1 MPCMPLHAR
10 WLVPARYWQA
20 KLRPPHKTWLL
31 SQGSLTAYL
40 MTLSQG
46 NFKVHVQHEA
56 WQKPTLDERLSLK
69 LHHYHYAW
77 VREVALLGHHQPW
90 VMARSIIPQHTLVG
104 RGRRLKYLGSRS
116 LGSLLFK
123 GGKRGQL
130 VICAPNSQQNH
141 WTRRSLFYYAN
152 RPLLVQE
159 SFLPALF
166 EAALQRQICL

>member
-1 MPCMPLHAR
+1 MPLHPR
-10 WLVPARYWQA
+10 WLTPTRYWQA
-20 KLRPPHKTWLL
+20 QLNSPYKTWLL

-40 MTLSQG
+40 LALSHG
-46 NFKVHVQHEA
+46 DFRVQVQYEA

-69 LHHYHYAW
+69 LPQQQLAW
-77 VREVALLGHHQPW
+77 VREVALLGHHQVW
-90 VMARSIIPQHTLVG
+90 VTARSIIPQHTLVG

-130 VICAPNSQQNH
+130 VICAPKSQQNR
-141 WTRRSLFYYAN
+141 WTRRSMFYYAN

-159 SFLPALF
+159 NFLPALF
-166 EAALQRQICL
+166 EAAQQRQMTL

>member
-1 MPCMPLHAR
+1 MPLHPR
-10 WLVPARYWQA
+10 WLTPTRYWQA
-20 KLRPPHKTWLL
+20 QLNPPYKTWLL

-40 MTLSQG
+40 LALSHGDFRVQ
-46 NFKVHVQHEA
+46 VQHEA

-69 LHHYHYAW
+69 LPQQQLAW
-77 VREVALLGHHQPW
+77 VREVVLLGHNQVW
-90 VMARSIIPQHTLVG
+90 VTARSIIPQHTLTG

-130 VICAPNSQQNH
+130 VICAPHNQQNR
-141 WTRRSLFYYAN
+141 WTRRSMFYYAN

-166 EAALQRQICL
+166 EAAQQRQMTL

>member
-1 MPCMPLHAR
+1 MPLHPR
-10 WLVPARYWQA
+10 WLTPTRYWQA
-20 KLRPPHKTWLL
+20 QLKAPYKAWLL
-31 SQGSLTAYL
+31 SQGSLTAHL

-46 NFKVHVQHEA
+46 HFKVQVQHQA
-56 WQKPTLDERLSLK
+56 WHKPSLDERLSLK
-69 LHHYHYAW
+69 LRHQHYAL
-77 VREVALLGHHQPW
+77 VREVALLGHHQVW
-90 VMARSIIPQHTLVG
+90 VTARSIIPLHTLTG

-130 VICAPNSQQNH
+130 CICSPHQPQTP

-166 EAALQRQICL
+166 VAAQQQQMTL

>member
-1 MPCMPLHAR
+1 MPLHPR
-10 WLVPARYWQA
+10 WLTPTRYWQA
-20 KLRPPHKTWLL
+20 QLNSPYKTWLL

-40 MTLSQG
+40 LALSHGDFRVQ
-46 NFKVHVQHEA
+46 VQHEA

-69 LHHYHYAW
+69 LPHQQLAW
-77 VREVALLGHHQPW
+77 VREVALLGHHQVW
-90 VMARSIIPQHTLVG
+90 VTARSIIPQHTLTG

-130 VICAPNSQQNH
+130 VIGAPHSQQNR
-141 WTRRSLFYYAN
+141 WTRRSMFYYAN

-166 EAALQRQICL
+166 EAAQQRQMTL